1 MLSWET
7 RASCARKNSQGRSL
21 EMLES
26 SFLISLNTSSSDFR
40 GICGGWVVSGLQGHM
55 GLNPLHL
62 ALEVA
67 LWARELEHPHCSLS
81 FSICETRTSPSI
93 NHA

>member
-26 SFLISLNTSSSDFR
+26 SFLISLNTSSSNFR

-62 ALEVA
+62 GLEVK
-67 LWARELEHPHCSLS
+67 WRCGQGSLNTPTAAS
-81 FSICETRTSPSI
+81 VSPSVKQEPVLL
-93 NHA
+93 